1 MTYINDFTTPIKFL
15 VGMNGSGKSYALNEA
30 LKEQERWAVLI
41 TEDGMPII
49 PRHMNQVSIN
59 LDSMSYNYL
68 DEGSRGQLGRGTEE
82 ENISERALRVILFCN
97 EITRKLNLFKTK
109 SKGQEKLYNMMSIFT
124 SYNLNNVRVIYFD
137 EPENF
142 LDEEFLK
149 VIAEFF
155 DVLINSGYIVR
166 VATHNS
172 RLLNILKVNLED
184 VIFFH
189 THSQFLVSEDEIKE
203 LFQNSSYQIERIREQ
218 QRIQTDASIQYKLD
232 LLNHEQAFC
241 SFIEQNLKGE
251 EFYRCLFYKKI
262 IIVEGISD
270 IVALASMKN
279 DFDSSI
285 EIYNPNGKAF
295 IPYFV
300 ELFLKLRKE
309 VVVII
314 DGDLP
319 VQGED
324 TPLKH
329 AVAVTHLLK
338 EYEARN
344 EIKLVIHTP
353 DLEGFYNIDLE
364 HTGDLLGMSNTVR
377 RNNKGWLKFLAAFIF
392 FSEEVNKERLRGHVL
407 GRADENQFEFQ

>member
-1 MTYINDFTTPIKFL
+1 MTFINDFSKPIKFL

-30 LKEQERWAVLI
+30 LKEQEQWAFLI

-68 DEGSRGQLGRGTEE
+68 DEGSRGQLGRETEE
-82 ENISERALRVILFCN
+82 EDISEKAQRVISFCN
-97 EITRKLNLFKTK
+97 EIIRKLNLFITK

-124 SYNLNNVRVIYFD
+124 SYNLNHVRVIYFD

-149 VIAEFF
+149 VIADFF
-155 DVLINSGYIVR
+155 DVLINSDYIVR

-189 THSQFLVSEDEIKE
+189 THSQFLVAEDEIKE
-203 LFQNSSYQIERIREQ
+203 IFQSSSNQIERIREQ

-232 LLNHEQAFC
+232 LLNHEQAFN
-241 SFIEQNLKGE
+241 SFIEQNLKSE
-251 EFYRCLFYKKI
+251 EFYRSLFYKKI

-295 IPYFV
+295 IPFFV
-300 ELFLKLRKE
+300 QLFLKLRKE
-309 VVVII
+309 VIVII
-314 DGDLP
+314 DGDIP
-319 VQGED
+319 IQEED
-324 TPLKH
+324 TLLKH
-329 AVAVTHLLK
+329 PVAITHFLK
-338 EYEARN
+338 EFEARN

-364 HTGDLLGMSNTVR
+364 QIGGSLGMSNTVR
-377 RNNKGWLKFLAAFIF
+377 RTNKGWLKFLAAFIF

-407 GRADENQFEFQ
+407 GTADENQFQFQ

>member
-1 MTYINDFTTPIKFL
+1 MTFINDFSKPIKFL

-30 LKEQERWAVLI
+30 LKEQEQWAFLI

-49 PRHMNQVSIN
+49 PRHMNQVSID

-68 DEGSRGQLGRGTEE
+68 DEGSRGQLGRETEE
-82 ENISERALRVILFCN
+82 ENISEKALRVISFCN
-97 EITRKLNLFKTK
+97 EIIRKLNLFITK

-124 SYNLNNVRVIYFD
+124 SYNLNHVRVIYFD

-149 VIAEFF
+149 VITDFF
-155 DVLINSGYIVR
+155 DVLINNDYIVR

-189 THSQFLVSEDEIKE
+189 AHSQFLVSEDEIKE
-203 LFQNSSYQIERIREQ
+203 LFQNSSNQIERIRVQ

-232 LLNHEQAFC
+232 LLNHEQAFN
-241 SFIEQNLKGE
+241 SFIEQNLKSE

-295 IPYFV
+295 IPFFV
-300 ELFLKLRKE
+300 QLFLKLRKE

-314 DGDLP
+314 DGDIPIQEEGTL
-319 VQGED
+319 
-324 TPLKH
+324 LKH
-329 AVAVTHLLK
+329 PVAITHFLK
-338 EYEARN
+338 EFETRN
-344 EIKLVIHTP
+344 EIKLVVHTP

-364 HTGDLLGMSNTVR
+364 QIGGSLGMSNTVR
-377 RNNKGWLKFLAAFIF
+377 RTNKGWLKFLAAFIF
-392 FSEEVNKERLRGHVL
+392 FSEEGNKERLRGHVL
-407 GRADENQFEFQ
+407 GAADEIQFEFQ

>member
-1 MTYINDFTTPIKFL
+1 MTFINDFSKPIKFL

-30 LKEQERWAVLI
+30 LKEQEQWAFLI

-49 PRHMNQVSIN
+49 PRHMNQVSID

-68 DEGSRGQLGRGTEE
+68 DESSRGQLGRETEE
-82 ENISERALRVILFCN
+82 EDIAEKAQRVISFCN
-97 EITRKLNLFKTK
+97 ETIRRLNLFITK

-124 SYNLNNVRVIYFD
+124 SYNLNHVRVIYFD

-149 VIAEFF
+149 VIADFF
-155 DVLINSGYIVR
+155 DVLINSDYIVR

-189 THSQFLVSEDEIKE
+189 THSQFLVSEDKIKE
-203 LFQNSSYQIERIREQ
+203 LFQSSANQIERIRAK

-232 LLNHEQAFC
+232 LLSHEKAFN
-241 SFIEQNLKGE
+241 SFIEQNLKSE

-270 IVALASMKN
+270 IIALASMKN
-279 DFDSSI
+279 DFDNSI

-295 IPYFV
+295 IPFFV

-309 VVVII
+309 VIVII
-314 DGDLP
+314 DGDIP
-319 VQGED
+319 IQED
-324 TPLKH
+324 DTLLKH
-329 AVAVTHLLK
+329 PVAITHFLK
-338 EYEARN
+338 EFETRD
-344 EIKLVIHTP
+344 EIKLVIHAP

-364 HTGDLLGMSNTVR
+364 QIGASLGMSNTVR
-377 RNNKGWLKFLAAFIF
+377 RTNKGWLKYLAAFIF

-407 GRADENQFEFQ
+407 GAADETQFQFQ